1 VGHRGTE
8 TQQQQRGEAAMAQA
22 PSDSDVEEVV
32 VIGYRDGPDTTDTSP
47 MQIPGDIGNWY
58 NPLGPVVVNP
68 PPEWTPPGGGGSD
81 NDPCK
86 VFAQDSYLAY
96 GAGLV
101 AEIIAMVPGAGEIE
115 IAGGLTVELGGQVVA
130 VMGAAVGLNL
140 SRLSDD
146 PPQAQYASPASAAP
160 IATSLPTAA
169 ATEWVQPLVRAE
181 QQARLLL
188 DAIER
193 AQGAFLAADAPWV
206 QRHTLTAA
214 QAYRDLGH
222 ALMGVAE
229 RFDEFGSAARRVAGT
244 KALAA
249 PSMSDV
255 RKVLAAG
262 AQLVRVSPDELRL
275 LEQRYQ
281 EIVGRFDVTLEALGE
296 ASAFT
301 RRVGARL
308 HNAPPRTFR
317 FVFRPRARA

>member
-1 VGHRGTE
+1 MSQE
-8 TQQQQRGEAAMAQA
+8 
-22 PSDSDVEEVV
+22 PSEEVI
-32 VIGYRDGPDTTDTSP
+32 VIGEKDGPDTTDTSP

-58 NPLGPVVVNP
+58 NPVGPVVVNP

-86 VFAQDSYLAY
+86 VLGQDSYLAY

-101 AEIIAMVPGAGEIE
+101 AEVIAMVPGAGEIE
-115 IAGGLTVELGGQVVA
+115 IVGGLTVELGGQVVA

-181 QQARLLL
+181 QQARLFL

-214 QAYRDLGH
+214 QAYRDLGR
-222 ALMGVAE
+222 ALVGVAE
-229 RFDEFGSAARRVAGT
+229 RLDQFGSAARPVVGAG
-244 KALAA
+244 KA
-249 PSMSDV
+249 PSMSDL
-255 RKVLAAG
+255 RRVLAAG
-262 AQLVRVSPDELRL
+262 AQLVHIAPAEQLL
-275 LEQRYQ
+275 LEQGY
-281 EIVGRFDVTLEALGE
+281 EKIIGRFNVTLDKLGE

-301 RRVGARL
+301 RHVGARL
-308 HNAPPRTFR
+308 QNAPARKFR
-317 FVFRPRARA
+317 FVFRPRASA